1 MSNLKLI
8 QLNNYVKPIIRENKS
23 KGYVTNGVHNS
34 YFKYVND
41 RYIGSP
47 TNSAILNGYKSWVY
61 GKGISATDQN
71 KKPSQYA
78 RLYTML
84 KEKDVKSI
92 VSDYVIQGMAYIQII
107 RNRDNTISS
116 IEHIAVDKIAPE
128 KANED
133 NIIEAY
139 YYSMILKITK
149 LSQQE

>member
-47 TNSAILNGYKSWVY
+47 TNSAIINGYISWIY
-61 GKGISATDQN
+61 GKGLACRDQAQKTN
-71 KKPSQYA
+71 QYA
-78 RLYTML
+78 RLYSIL
-84 KEKDVKSI
+84 KKKDIKRV
-92 VSDYVIQGMAYIQII
+92 VCDYETQGMAYLQII
-107 RNRDNTISS
+107 RNRDKSISS

-128 KANED
+128 IANED

-139 YYSMILKITK
+139 YYST
-149 LSQQE
+149 